1 MSFEHIRYAVDKKVI
16 KALALLVFFIA
27 YIITFRITK
36 SIDFQLALQ
45 KSSMISKNNAA
56 LVEVKL
62 L

>member
-1 MSFEHIRYAVDKKVI
+1 MSFEHIRNAVDKKSH
-16 KALALLVFFIA
+16 KSPGAFGFFIA

-56 LVEVKL
+56 LV
-62 L
+62 